1 MEFWSKGLGKRTV
14 ALRLSD
20 GDAVKSGD
28 TLYVKG
34 QTEDPIVW
42 DYIMPLKG
50 ADFVEFVGLLRDEKV
65 AEYLYRSP
73 HRWRLYRTLLFG
85 GLRFLALLV
94 KYMVIG
100 RRGPAPEEPT
110 IQVPPPS
117 DRKRRRLGGGG
128 TPGQRSRLGQGRT
141 TSKAADPAG

>member
-14 ALRLSD
+14 ALRLSN
-20 GDAVKSGD
+20 GEAVKSGD
-28 TLYVKG
+28 ILYVKG
-34 QTEDPIVW
+34 QTETPIVW

-50 ADFVEFVGLLRDEKV
+50 ADFVEFVDLLRDERV

-94 KYMVIG
+94 KHMVVG
-100 RRGPAPEEPT
+100 RRGPSPEEPT
-110 IQVPPPS
+110 IEVPPPS
-117 DRKRRRLGGGG
+117 DRKRRRLGGRG
-128 TPGQRSRLGQGRT
+128 TSEQRSRLGQGRT
-141 TSKAADPAG
+141 SRASAESAG